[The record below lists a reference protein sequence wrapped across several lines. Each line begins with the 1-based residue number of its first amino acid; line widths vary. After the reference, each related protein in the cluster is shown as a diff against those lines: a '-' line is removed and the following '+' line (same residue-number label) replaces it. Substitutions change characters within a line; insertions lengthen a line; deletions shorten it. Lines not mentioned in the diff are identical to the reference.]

1 MNNKKVKEKTIL
13 FKDYPEFRPNLTPR
27 KIFLLGSFG
36 GTYWRPITSKVTN
49 KSYKNQHKE
58 FPKSWW
64 KGIPNKWL
72 TSPVCNV
79 SINNYGV
86 KSGTSLRFWEKKG
99 WMNKQDPY
107 GWVQWYCRFYKGR
120 RTPDDKRQIKRW
132 LAFAGPKGRFKRRL
146 VNMIKNKKTKYN
158 DYTVSPVIRQGL
170 QHWAYRLVPG
180 DVRKKPVKKRNFG
193 KWSLKY
199 KRSINCKRPKGFSQ
213 KQYCKRKRKFG
224 KKTFLYNPNNPK
236 TSFDV
241 YINKNPKDTIPIK
254 YTTVKDVQDTIR
266 KLERLYK
273 AKKYPHTRIWKVG
286 MILKVRLEAMVKHTG
301 KKKTH
306 FKHSKNYFHFLGQR
320 TTKKEPERRKM
331 VFKFNKTYRKVNKVK
346 RKRKYGKTL
355 LPKLRKISKKNVK
368 HIYKLK
374 DPHKKR
380 ILAIDEGIRAEAK
393 KTGRTMKKAAIAK
406 KARFNVLR
414 IYRKNRKLGECN
426 KLTRD
431 MRYIDKKYKLG
442 KTKNICKRKK
452 KVKRRR
458 RFGTG
463 GLGTVKTIPHNMFTE
478 IVNSE
483 GTYNGQIKDGKRHGL
498 GKMIYSDGD
507 VYEGYWK
514 DDELHG
520 KGKFVW
526 DNGDVYEGD
535 FLDGLRHGK
544 GKIKYYYGSEYEGGW
559 NSDKYQ
565 GYGKYTDPNG
575 NIYKGNFENGLKHG
589 KGEMQYSN
597 GDFYYG
603 NWENN
608 YNNGQGVMRYHDK
621 SIYVG
626 NWEDCEYNGEGTYF
640 DVEGEKKIIKK
651 GTWALGSHINGDIYT
666 YEDRKFTHKIITE
679 SSDNDQYA
687 SIVTSPSGYID
698 IGLKEFEKISKPR
711 TSEAFGKR
719 RKKRKK

>member
-1 MNNKKVKEKTIL
+1 MNNKKVKEKTIR

-49 KSYKNQHKE
+49 KSYKNKHKE

-72 TSPVCNV
+72 TSPVCDL

-86 KSGTSLRFWEKKG
+86 RSGTSLRFWEKKG

-132 LAFAGPKGRFKRRL
+132 LAFAGPKGRFKKRL

-180 DVRKKPVKKRNFG
+180 DVRTKPVKKRNFG
-193 KWSLKY
+193 KKWSLKY

-254 YTTVKDVQDTIR
+254 YTTIKDVKDTIR

-346 RKRKYGKTL
+346 RKRRTRKYGKTL

-380 ILAIDEGIRAEAK
+380 ILAIDEGIRTEAK

-414 IYRKNRKLGECN
+414 IYRKNKKLGECN

-431 MRYIDKKYKLG
+431 MLYIDKKYKLG

-452 KVKRRR
+452 
-458 RFGTG
+458 
-463 GLGTVKTIPHNMFTE
+463 
-478 IVNSE
+478 
-483 GTYNGQIKDGKRHGL
+483 
-498 GKMIYSDGD
+498 
-507 VYEGYWK
+507 
-514 DDELHG
+514 
-520 KGKFVW
+520 
-526 DNGDVYEGD
+526 
-535 FLDGLRHGK
+535 
-544 GKIKYYYGSEYEGGW
+544 
-559 NSDKYQ
+559 
-565 GYGKYTDPNG
+565 
-575 NIYKGNFENGLKHG
+575 
-589 KGEMQYSN
+589 
-597 GDFYYG
+597 
-603 NWENN
+603 
-608 YNNGQGVMRYHDK
+608 
-621 SIYVG
+621 
-626 NWEDCEYNGEGTYF
+626 
-640 DVEGEKKIIKK
+640 
-651 GTWALGSHINGDIYT
+651 
-666 YEDRKFTHKIITE
+666 
-679 SSDNDQYA
+679 
-687 SIVTSPSGYID
+687 
-698 IGLKEFEKISKPR
+698 
-711 TSEAFGKR
+711 
-719 RKKRKK
+719 